1 MGRHAFYSRVKQ
13 EIGLKEMMC
22 LESCHSGFGQFET
35 IVRWMY
41 SPFHLTESKR
51 LSLSMN
57 ENEAT
62 HFIMAPFILHNNNKC
77 KWEGKPGND
86 TNEHQMPLSHPLRV
100 RNTHATNIETGIV
113 FP

>member
-1 MGRHAFYSRVKQ
+1 MGRHAFYSQVEQKMKPG
-13 EIGLKEMMC
+13 ETMC

-35 IVRWMY
+35 IVRWTY
-41 SPFHLTESKR
+41 SPFHLRGSKR

-62 HFIMAPFILHNNNKC
+62 HFLSAPFILHNNTNS
-77 KWEGKPGND
+77 KWKGKQGND
-86 TNEHQMPLSHPLRV
+86 SIEHQTPLSHPLRV
-100 RNTHATNIETGIV
+100 RNTHSTNIETGIV

>member
-1 MGRHAFYSRVKQ
+1 MGRHAFYSQVKQ

-35 IVRWMY
+35 IVRWTY

-62 HFIMAPFILHNNNKC
+62 HFILVPFIPYSNNTC
-77 KWEGKPGND
+77 KWEGEQGND
-86 TNEHQMPLSHPLRV
+86 TNEHQTALSHPLRV